1 MGGVFALIY
10 LLGFLGFG
18 IWMVKT
24 LGEVGGLDYVRDQ
37 MREESGKNP
46 SYSTI
51 KLMFLIMLVLW
62 PVVLIGVFISNMGN
76 NNER

>member
-37 MREESGKNP
+37 MHEESGKSP
-46 SYSTI
+46 SYATI

-62 PVVLIGVFISNMGN
+62 PVVLIGVFISNMN